1 MLDMRSN
8 SLHLLR
14 KGELSV
20 METELSILAS
30 RLQRLEDDR
39 AIRDLKARYLRCCD
53 LRDPEGVRN
62 TLKCDGA
69 IIAYEGF
76 PPFDNRDD
84 FVDVFTQMGCQ
95 PGIFDIHHATNG
107 VIAFESDTRATGLWS
122 LHFQT
127 IILAN
132 RSVTQM
138 GVEYQDVYI
147 REEGRWWIAETR
159 TKRTLFL
166 GQTVGED
173 GRTNVFALG
182 EGPANF
188 GDA

>member
-1 MLDMRSN
+1 M
-8 SLHLLR
+8 
-14 KGELSV
+14 SV
-20 METELSILAS
+20 TELSILAS

-53 LRDPEGVRN
+53 LRDPEGVRG
-62 TLKCDGA
+62 TLKPVGA
-69 IIAYEGF
+69 VIAYEGF

-84 FVDVFTQMGCQ
+84 FVAVFAQMGCQ
-95 PGIFDIHHATNG
+95 PGIFDIHHGTNG
-107 VIAFESDTRATGLWS
+107 VISFESETRATGLWS

-138 GVEYQDVYI
+138 GVEYSDVYV
-147 REEGRWWIAETR
+147 REGDRWWIAETR
-159 TKRTLFL
+159 TKRTSFL
-166 GQTVGED
+166 GQMFDAE
-173 GRTNVFALG
+173 GRPTAFALG
-182 EGPANF
+182 EGPASF